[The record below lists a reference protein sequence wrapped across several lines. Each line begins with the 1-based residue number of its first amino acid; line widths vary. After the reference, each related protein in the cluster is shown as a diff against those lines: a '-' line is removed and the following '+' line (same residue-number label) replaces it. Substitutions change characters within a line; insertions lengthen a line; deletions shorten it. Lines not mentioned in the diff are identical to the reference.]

1 MNMDLDA
8 MLQRLSKEQAPSR
21 EAQLRVRAM
30 VERRVKGP
38 SILEEAKRQATPAA
52 GRQAVLW
59 QRVLS
64 RVSSPVARTWFDQ
77 LRTLLTPAQSSQARI
92 KMQMLERLSPVA
104 RNQTHAVYKWAAAFT
119 VVALLL
125 RAGPLIF
132 LSPQTKAESS
142 VILAP
147 TKGTVSVSLHGLW
160 QPVSGDIVLKEGL
173 PIRTD
178 EGEATIMLHDDGNIR
193 ISKHT
198 AVRLH
203 DVSDR
208 PEPAL
213 DGNTLTVQRGELWVQ
228 GMLPNHLR
236 GITIA
241 TPVGEVVVHGGSVS
255 LQVESTVKV
264 RVWDRH
270 VKVTHGGEEIVLVAG
285 EETELWEDNVPVIAK
300 ISAEE
305 WEGGWNVQN
314 IERDA
319 VHQREIAQLQQ
330 ERRAAKA
337 GILPSSP
344 LYSMKRVAE
353 TVDVLFTLNPE
364 EKVQKK
370 LQQASTRLS
379 EAAAMIVSDS
389 TGATLSLQE
398 YKDTLL
404 AVASGTGGDSVTQ
417 FLIRQEVAENAAEF
431 AAALPDDDS
440 YALKKAVLETSA
452 ELPED
457 VVDESDVEGM
467 ILVDTLDVLQNAI
480 KSGDAVQAEET
491 YRVLEPYLQSLEKEE
506 SLRPEVKKEAL
517 SLLSTMAVSLAQ
529 AAGTGSST
537 NLAEELEEYLP
548 EPAKP
553 AVVARA
559 LSDEEVQQI
568 VDHSMHVIFIIYK
581 LPKSR
586 ENALRTELRSY
597 AQYGDDEGRILRKL
611 LAQMP
616 EETDLRNLVRRSIQL
631 LRESQLESGL
641 Q

>member
-1 MNMDLDA
+1 MDLDT
-8 MLQRLSKEQAPSR
+8 MLKRLSKEQMPSS
-21 EAQLRVRAM
+21 EAQLRVRARM
-30 VERRVKGP
+30 ERRISGP
-38 SILEEAKRQATPAA
+38 ALLQEAKRRATPAE
-52 GRQAVLW
+52 GRQEVLW
-59 QRVLS
+59 QRVFA
-64 RVSSPVARTWFDQ
+64 RISSPVLQSWFER
-77 LRTLLTPAQSSQARI
+77 LRTILTPAQSSQARI
-92 KMQMLERLSPVA
+92 KMQMLERLSPAA
-104 RNQTHAVYKWAAAFT
+104 RNQTHAVYKWAAAFA

-125 RAGPLIF
+125 RTGPLIF
-132 LSPQTKAESS
+132 LSPQTEAESS
-142 VILAP
+142 VILSP

-160 QPVSGDIVLKEGL
+160 QPVGGEIVIKEGL

-178 EGEATIMLHDDGNIR
+178 TGEATIMLHDDGNIR
-193 ISKHT
+193 LSQNT
-198 AVRLH
+198 SVRLH

-241 TPVGEVVVHGGSVS
+241 TPAGDVVVHGGSVS
-255 LQVESTVKV
+255 LQIADTVTV

-270 VKVTHGGEEIVLVAG
+270 AKILHNGEQIVLVAG
-285 EETELWEDNVPVIAK
+285 EETELWHGNVPVIAK
-300 ISAEE
+300 IADEE
-305 WEGGWNVQN
+305 LDNPWTAQN
-314 IERDA
+314 IDRDA
-319 VHQREIAQLQQ
+319 VHRREIAQLQQ

-344 LYSMKRVAE
+344 LYTVKRVAE

-370 LQQASTRLS
+370 LQHASTRLS
-379 EAAAMIVSDS
+379 EAAAMIVNDA
-389 TGATLSLQE
+389 TGATVPLQE

-440 YALKKAVLETSA
+440 YLLKKTVLEASA
-452 ELPED
+452 ELPEEM
-457 VVDESDVEGM
+457 VDESDVEGM

-480 KSGDAVQAEET
+480 DSGDAAQVEET
-491 YRVLEPYLQSLEKEE
+491 YRALEPYLDSLEDEE
-506 SLRPEVKKEAL
+506 RLKPEVKKEAL
-517 SLLSTMAVSLAQ
+517 SILTTMAESLAH
-529 AAGTGSST
+529 TGSGSIPAIT
-537 NLAEELEEYLP
+537 NQLEEYLP
-548 EPAKP
+548 VPEKP

-568 VDHSMHVIFIIYK
+568 VDRSMHVIFVVYK
-581 LPKSR
+581 MPQSR

-597 AQYGDDEGRILRKL
+597 AQYGEDEGRILRRL
-611 LAQMP
+611 LEELP
-616 EETDLRNLVRRSIQL
+616 ENSELRNLVRRAIQL
-631 LRESQLESGL
+631 LREAQLAR
-641 Q
+641 